1 MVSTAM
7 KSNGSCSLSMMLFQ
21 TPQHLYTISQN
32 LGNVT
37 LNGSLDYET
46 ERFYQLEIMAYVRC
60 HLNIHS
66 PQKTVKD
73 AILRPESRYLYR
85 LRKFGLLRHCSAVFV
100 LCYRMITASIQR
112 QIWL

>member
-1 MVSTAM
+1 MVSTAT
-7 KSNGSCSLSMMLFQ
+7 KTSDACSLSMMLFQ

-66 PQKTVKD
+66 IRKTVKD
-73 AILRPESRYLYR
+73 AILRHELDSLPVS
-85 LRKFGLLRHCSAVFV
+85 S
-100 LCYRMITASIQR
+100 S
-112 QIWL
+112 